1 MTIVDNT
8 KFLIGVAFA
17 LAGVAVLVQSRNSR
31 GFNQKRQAGAMLLI
45 AAGLFVG
52 IGLGLVDL

>member
-1 MTIVDNT
+1 MTIVDTT
-8 KFLIGVAFA
+8 KFAIGIAFA
-17 LAGVAVLVQSRNSR
+17 LAGVAVLVQSRSTR

-45 AAGLFVG
+45 AAALFVG

>member
-1 MTIVDNT
+1 MTIVDTT
-8 KFLIGVAFA
+8 KFASGIAFA
-17 LAGVAVLVQSRNSR
+17 LAGVAVLVQSRGAR

-45 AAGLFVG
+45 AAALFVG